1 MTYKLINMFLCW
13 VFLTGGGSWR
23 VESPHLLAL
32 NLCFPPPQKTSPVD
46 SSNPLNFHPTHQSFN
61 IYIYINIHIYIYIYI
76 YIHIYIQGYSILVSI
91 ESLAP
96 TLSYFIAFLSFKRSV
111 NYRYFRQAR

>member
-61 IYIYINIHIYIYIYI
+61 IYIYICMHSRGYSRNFSI
-76 YIHIYIQGYSILVSI
+76 IQGYSILVSI

-111 NYRYFRQAR
+111 NYTYFRHVRKL